1 MLELKMYQLN
11 VLDHFSRYLDALKE
25 ARNASE
31 TALEALKQAGVDSPD
46 EIRNYP
52 QKAWQKLKDSGY
64 VAEEYVNRTDDAN
77 RPIPHLCFKVPTG
90 GGKTF
95 LATAALERLH
105 RQTGLTLWI
114 VPSKAILHWRGL
126 ARFSAKSTRFQVIVI
141 LIFF

>member
-64 VAEEYVNRTDDAN
+64 VAEEYVSRTDDAN
-77 RPIPHLCFKVPTG
+77 RPIPHLCFKVPT
-90 GGKTF
+90 
-95 LATAALERLH
+95 AAAKPFSPPPLWNAS
-105 RQTGLTLWI
+105 TGR
-114 VPSKAILHWRGL
+114 PG
-126 ARFSAKSTRFQVIVI
+126 
-141 LIFF
+141 